1 MCALSPTSYS
11 ITKPHSPVSSQ
22 THISALVYYICEHFV
37 RQTTCLLHTG
47 IHSGQCVAGV
57 VGVSM
62 PRYTLFGD
70 TINVASRL
78 ETTSE
83 RKYMYMQPVYIHTT
97 EGRKDYVP
105 TVSKRKNA
113 F

>member
-1 MCALSPTSYS
+1 ML
-11 ITKPHSPVSSQ
+11 
-22 THISALVYYICEHFV
+22 ISL
-37 RQTTCLLHTG
+37 G
-47 IHSGQCVAGV
+47 IHSGSCVAGV

-83 RKYMYMQPVYIHTT
+83 REYLIHA
-97 EGRKDYVP
+97 
-105 TVSKRKNA
+105 SSQ
-113 F
+113 

>member
-1 MCALSPTSYS
+1 M
-11 ITKPHSPVSSQ
+11 
-22 THISALVYYICEHFV
+22 
-37 RQTTCLLHTG
+37 TCLLHTG

-97 EGRKDYVP
+97 EARKDFVP

-113 F
+113 V